1 MSRCADVTARGLTVG
16 ILMAVT
22 IGLPACSSPVPGS
35 SPCLPE
41 PLHVD
46 PSRVGA
52 GTAVTVTSDGFK
64 CHGSYP
70 AGRKYHLTLGFVGRA
85 SLMDLGGYP
94 VNTDGSFHSSVTIPA
109 NAPPGEARIIVSGS
123 SFDQCTGSNPPCLGY
138 VVRLEILSPG
148 T

>member
-1 MSRCADVTARGLTVG
+1 
-16 ILMAVT
+16 MAVT
-22 IGLPACSSPVPGS
+22 IGLPACASPVPGS

-46 PSRVGA
+46 PSRVVA

-64 CHGSYP
+64 CHGSYS
-70 AGRKYHLTLGFVGRA
+70 AGKKYHLTLGFVGRA
-85 SLMDLGGYP
+85 SLMDLGSYP
-94 VNTDGSFHSSVTIPA
+94 VNADGSFHSSITIPA
-109 NAPPGEARIIVSGS
+109 NASPGEARIIVSGS
-123 SFDQCTGSNPPCLGY
+123 SFDQCTGSGNPPCLGY